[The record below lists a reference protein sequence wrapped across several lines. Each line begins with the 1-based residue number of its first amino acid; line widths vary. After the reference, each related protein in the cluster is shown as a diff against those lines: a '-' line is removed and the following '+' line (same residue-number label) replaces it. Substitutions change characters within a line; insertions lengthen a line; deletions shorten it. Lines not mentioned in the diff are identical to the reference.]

1 MFIFIFMCVQ
11 YVLSTKIFTLS
22 LVLPLS
28 LSSLRRYQC
37 LCLHFE
43 PLNGQARFCYDR
55 QKVKVNLRYI
65 TKHPRTVNALT
76 RRYIPRLTNR
86 RLSQPTSP
94 SDTLS

>member
-1 MFIFIFMCVQ
+1 MFIFIFMCTVR
-11 YVLSTKIFTLS
+11 TLDQNIHS
-22 LVLPLS
+22 LTGASLS
-28 LSSLRRYQC
+28 LSSLRRYRC

-55 QKVKVNLRYI
+55 QKVKVNLRYT
-65 TKHPRTVNALT
+65 TKHPKTVNALT